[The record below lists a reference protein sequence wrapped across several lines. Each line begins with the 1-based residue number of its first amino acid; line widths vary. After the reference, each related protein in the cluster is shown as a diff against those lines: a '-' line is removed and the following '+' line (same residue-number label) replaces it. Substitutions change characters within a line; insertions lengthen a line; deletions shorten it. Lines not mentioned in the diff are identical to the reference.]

1 MLGVEKAEAAVMQ
14 RAKVQKGAD
23 RTQRVNNYAEWHV
36 RLGEW
41 GGAHCTKK
49 WKNLVVKNFRI
60 PRTHIRL
67 DDIFRLRL
75 PEWSKKKSI

>member
-41 GGAHCTKK
+41 GGGTLYKK
-49 WKNLVVKNFRI
+49 M
-60 PRTHIRL
+60 
-67 DDIFRLRL
+67 
-75 PEWSKKKSI
+75 EKSGC